1 MKCDCYSGF
10 TTTTAAPTLF
20 CLIKTKIFLIQMLNI
35 NKKYFP
41 LLRTP
46 KKQRFCLPWVIYLL
60 FSSITGTMNHKTM
73 LPDIFFSIK
82 MARVQRNH
90 FVSLWNWKIQ
100 KQSESML
107 RDNIFL
113 HASLLQGKHFN
124 TKKNS
129 SLGWRVGGGED
140 EEMHSSWT
148 EMCFYGPI
156 TGLSVILTEAS
167 KQTCQPSYEKW
178 ELPRPCLHLSF
189 LSSQPKSAFAT

>member
-1 MKCDCYSGF
+1 
-10 TTTTAAPTLF
+10 
-20 CLIKTKIFLIQMLNI
+20 
-35 NKKYFP
+35 
-41 LLRTP
+41 
-46 KKQRFCLPWVIYLL
+46 
-60 FSSITGTMNHKTM
+60 
-73 LPDIFFSIK
+73 

-90 FVSLWNWKIQ
+90 FVSLWNWKTQ

-189 LSSQPKSAFAT
+189 LSSQPKSAFATLVVHTECRFSRSRNVVHDNTATWIQIFSSSVWPVFTQEHKVLHTDMRANWVNELQYD

>member
-1 MKCDCYSGF
+1 
-10 TTTTAAPTLF
+10 
-20 CLIKTKIFLIQMLNI
+20 
-35 NKKYFP
+35 
-41 LLRTP
+41 
-46 KKQRFCLPWVIYLL
+46 
-60 FSSITGTMNHKTM
+60 
-73 LPDIFFSIK
+73 

-90 FVSLWNWKIQ
+90 FVSLWNWKTQ

-189 LSSQPKSAFAT
+189 LSSQPKSALFTQNVDLVDPGMLYMITRPHGYRYLAAQSGQCLLKNTKCYIQTCVQTEWMNSSMIFSLKLKAALKHFQPMRFT